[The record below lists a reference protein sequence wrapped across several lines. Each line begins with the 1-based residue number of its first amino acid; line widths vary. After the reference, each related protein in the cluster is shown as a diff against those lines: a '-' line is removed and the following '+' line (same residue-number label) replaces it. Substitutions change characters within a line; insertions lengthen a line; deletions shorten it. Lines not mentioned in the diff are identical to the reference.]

1 MRAQDDAALDL
12 VAEAGLTGGGHDA
25 LGSHG
30 ALGGLDAD
38 AVAHAVEAGQVRGDL
53 GGHDQVVGAQRVLQV
68 RARDLDDLSTGL
80 AQLLDGGVEGV
91 DDVLLVALA
100 AQLLDDADLQALHGT
115 FRGDG
120 LDGLGERGNRLV
132 QGGRIVG
139 VVAADQL
146 GQGGRVGDRAGDGAD
161 LVQGRGHGH
170 QAVTRHRAVGG
181 LGADRAGHER
191 GLADRAARIG
201 TEGQGH
207 HVGRDSGGGAAA
219 GAAGDTLSV
228 PRVLGRAEGGVLGGG
243 AHGELIHVGL
253 ADDGQAGFLDLGGD
267 GRVVGRLPVAQDLR
281 GAGGAQ
287 SPRHHVVLDGDRHAR
302 QAMQGFPRRA
312 ARVHVGGG
320 RQGALAVDGDEC
332 VDAVVDRVDA
342 VQARL
347 SQLDGGD
354 LAGGQHVRQLE
365 GALLQQLVHQSS
377 PRICGTRNMPSWA
390 AGA

>member
-12 VAEAGLTGGGHDA
+12 VAEAGLAGGGHDA
-25 LGSHG
+25 LGGHG

-38 AVAHAVEAGQVRGDL
+38 AVAHAVEAGQVRRDL
-53 GGHDQVVGAQRVLQV
+53 GGHDQVVGAQRVFQV
-68 RARDLDDLSTGL
+68 RARDLDDLRASL

-91 DDVLLVALA
+91 DDVLLVTLA
-100 AQLLDDADLQALHGT
+100 AQLLDDADLQALHGALCSHG
-115 FRGDG
+115 FDS
-120 LDGLGERGNRLV
+120 LGERGNRLV
-132 QGGRIVG
+132 QRRRVVG

-146 GQGGRVGDRAGDGAD
+146 GEYGRVGDRAGDGAD

-181 LGADRAGHER
+181 LRADRAGHER

-201 TEGQGH
+201 TEREGH
-207 HVGRDSGGGAAA
+207 HVGCNSRCRATA
-219 GAAGDTLSV
+219 GAAGDTLGV
-228 PRVLGRAEGGVLGGG
+228 PRILRRTERGVLGGRT
-243 AHGELIHVGL
+243 HGELVHVGL

-267 GRVVGRLPVAQDLR
+267 GRIVGRLPVAQDLR

-287 SPRHHVVLDGDRHAR
+287 AARHHVVLHGDRHTR
-302 QAMQGFPRRA
+302 QAVQGLPRRA
-312 ARVHVGGG
+312 ARVHVGRGG
-320 RQGALAVDGDEC
+320 QGALTVDGDEG
-332 VDAVVDRVDA
+332 VDAVIDGIDA

-354 LAGGQHVRQLE
+354 LAGGQHIRQLE

-377 PRICGTRNMPSWA
+377 PRICGTRN
-390 AGA
+390 